1 MTGES
6 DLGRLI
12 ASMQP
17 VLRDGVYVFAHVE
30 TLAEAV
36 QLDPMMTFRED
47 EALTVIARRETVEG
61 AGLRYE
67 FPSRSITLN
76 VHSSLEAVG
85 FLAAITAR
93 LAQLKMG
100 VNPVSAFYHDHL
112 FVPEHRAEDAL
123 AALIEM
129 SGSQV

>member
-1 MTGES
+1 MGGES

-30 TLAEAV
+30 TFAEAV

-47 EALTVIARRETVEG
+47 EALTVIARRETVEA
-61 AGLRYE
+61 AGLCYE

-85 FLAAITAR
+85 FLAAITTR
-93 LAQLKMG
+93 LAQLEMG

-129 SGSQV
+129 SGNQV